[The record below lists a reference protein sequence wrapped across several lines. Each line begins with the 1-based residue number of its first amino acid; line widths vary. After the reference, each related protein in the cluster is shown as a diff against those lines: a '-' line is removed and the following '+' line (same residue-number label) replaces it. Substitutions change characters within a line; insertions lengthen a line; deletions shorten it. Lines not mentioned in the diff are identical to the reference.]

1 MANVYKYANAVAAFL
16 TGESEALDDAAGR
29 IRRSAALSAAK
40 HRNTGAYSGN
50 FHVMTVSDRTKRVK
64 DRLVYNAHPES
75 MSIELGH
82 FAQKKKEKDEETGE
96 TKPND
101 GTPGDWVP
109 GQFNLLHGVKANEVG
124 G

>member
-64 DRLVYNAHPES
+64 DRLVYNAHPEA

-82 FAQKKKEKDEETGE
+82 FAQNG
-96 TKPND
+96 D